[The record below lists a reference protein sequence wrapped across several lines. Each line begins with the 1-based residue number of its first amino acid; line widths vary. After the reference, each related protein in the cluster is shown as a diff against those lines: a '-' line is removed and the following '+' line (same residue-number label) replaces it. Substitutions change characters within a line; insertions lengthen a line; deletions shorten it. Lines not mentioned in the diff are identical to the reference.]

1 MINNDLKFLCKIM
14 AKYDGEKSPKYG
26 KLEAAIS
33 ISC

>member
-1 MINNDLKFLCKIM
+1 MINNDLKFLCKIR

-26 KLEAAIS
+26 KLEATIN